1 MGSIDP
7 NIIKSKQISIS
18 DLDDIR
24 SKALV
29 EFSKN
34 SISLLFQK
42 ELLNLKNG
50 RDTKDSYLKLIEG
63 PTRLEFLTSIY
74 LVQNYPELLVK
85 PNYAIDDEGNPTLL
99 LAE

>member
-42 ELLNLKNG
+42 
-50 RDTKDSYLKLIEG
+50 
-63 PTRLEFLTSIY
+63 
-74 LVQNYPELLVK
+74 NY
-85 PNYAIDDEGNPTLL
+85 
-99 LAE
+99 